1 MQNTK
6 LIGPLTKAQ
15 AARINNPKGNKK
27 KNKPAVMAVVSTKK
41 ARKPTYLGFG
51 ALQGTGGNLGVGRT
65 SSSVRSK
72 RDMVI
77 EESEYIAEVTVA
89 NEPNFNVVSYAINPG
104 NSTTFP
110 WLSTI
115 AKQFEKYSFEKLSF
129 VYKKEVSE
137 FATNGQTGKVIMSVD
152 YDASDPAPATKQQME
167 DTVPHADA
175 MPCESFALQCDLR
188 DLRPTA
194 TDAKYVRSG
203 GLPGNS
209 DIKTYDVGNLM
220 VATVG
225 QTSNAAVGE
234 LHVVYRVRLIK
245 PVLEN
250 LAGAPTNYSISA
262 YSTSAN
268 TALTTTTP
276 ISLDFVTVQ
285 SNGLGIVDAAGQYT
299 PPPGNY
305 TATFTAQFAFTGNA
319 TIVTAYLQKNGAT
332 IGTTSHPAFTFT
344 SGTFTTLPIT
354 QSAYISANGTDYIN
368 VVVEAV
374 FSTGT
379 CTCNGFLLIHQA

>member
-1 MQNTK
+1 
-6 LIGPLTKAQ
+6 
-15 AARINNPKGNKK
+15 
-27 KNKPAVMAVVSTKK
+27 MAVVSTKK

-72 RDMVI
+72 RDMII

-89 NEPNFNVVSYAINPG
+89 NEPNFNVVSYPINPG

-115 AKQFEKYSFEKLSF
+115 AKQFEKYSFERLCF

-137 FATNGQTGKVIMSVD
+137 YATNGQTGKVIMSVD

-175 MPCESFALQCDLR
+175 MPCESFALQLDVR
-188 DLRPTA
+188 DLKPNA

-209 DIKTYDVGNLM
+209 DIKTYDLGNLS

-225 QTSNAAVGE
+225 QTSNAVVGE

-250 LAGAPTNYSISA
+250 LAGAPTNYSVSA

-268 TALTTTTP
+268 TALTT
-276 ISLDFVTVQ
+276 SAGAVLDFVTVQ
-285 SNGLGIVDAAGQYT
+285 FNGLGIVDAAGQYT

-305 TATFTAQFAFTGNA
+305 IATFTVQFTFTGNA
-319 TIVTAYLQKNGAT
+319 TIATAYLQKNGST
-332 IGTTSHPAFTFT
+332 IGSTNHPTLTFT
-344 SGTFTTLPIT
+344 SGTVTTLPLT
-354 QSAYISANGTDYIN
+354 QSAYISANGTDYID
-368 VVVEAV
+368 VGVEAI